1 MPLLIVIS
9 GILLLFVLIARFK
22 LDAFI
27 SFITVCIFVGLFQG
41 MQLQSIVE
49 SIQKGI
55 GDTLGFLVLILGFGA
70 MLGKL
75 VADSGAAQRIT
86 SKLIAS
92 FGIKYIQW
100 AVVVAGFIVGVPM
113 FYSVGFVILI
123 PLVFTVAA
131 SSGLPLIYVGLPM
144 LASLSVTHGF
154 LPPHPAPTA
163 ISSMFNADIG
173 KTLLYGII
181 VAIPSIIIAGPLFSR
196 TIKNINATPLK
207 EFYNPVILK
216 DEEMPGMGVSIFTA
230 LLPVIL
236 IIFSSVFTIV
246 ISSMF
251 NADIGKTLLYGIIVA
266 IPSIIIAGPLFSRT
280 IKNIN
285 ATPLKEFYNP
295 VILKDEEMPGMG
307 VSIFTALLPVILIIF
322 SSVFTIVY
330 KGDSM
335 LKEIIEFIGNPVI
348 AMLISVLVAIY
359 TLGLSRKKKMK
370 ELMGSISSSVSSITM
385 ILLIISGAGALKQIL
400 IDSGVSDYIGS
411 LLDGSQISPL
421 ILAWLIATVIR
432 VCVGSATVAGLT
444 AAGIVLP
451 LISNSDVSPELMVLA
466 IGSGSLMLSHVN
478 DAGFWM
484 FKEYFNLTV
493 KETLSTWTVM
503 ETIVGITGLIG
514 VLILNIFI

>member
-1 MPLLIVIS
+1 MPLLIVIF
-9 GILLLFVLIARFK
+9 GILLLFILIARFK

-86 SKLIAS
+86 SKLISS

-100 AVVVAGFIVGVPM
+100 AVVVAGFIVGIPM

-181 VAIPSIIIAGPLFSR
+181 IAIPAIIVAGPLFSR

-207 EFYNPVILK
+207 EFYNPIILK
-216 DEEMPGMGVSIFTA
+216 DEEMPRMGISVLTA

-236 IIFSSVFTIV
+236 IIFSSIFTI
-246 ISSMF
+246 IYPSDSMF
-251 NADIGKTLLYGIIVA
+251 
-266 IPSIIIAGPLFSRT
+266 
-280 IKNIN
+280 
-285 ATPLKEFYNP
+285 
-295 VILKDEEMPGMG
+295 
-307 VSIFTALLPVILIIF
+307 
-322 SSVFTIVY
+322 
-330 KGDSM
+330 
-335 LKEIIEFIGNPVI
+335 KEIIVFIGNPVI

-359 TLGLSRKKKMK
+359 TLGLSRGKKMT
-370 ELMGSISSSVSSITM
+370 ELTTSISVSVSSITM
-385 ILLIISGAGALKQIL
+385 VLLIIAGAGALKQIL
-400 IDSGVSDYIGS
+400 IDSGVSDYIGA

-484 FKEYFNLTV
+484 FKEYFNLTI

-503 ETIVGITGLIG
+503 ETIVGVTGLIG

>member
-1 MPLLIVIS
+1 MPLLIVIF
-9 GILLLFVLIARFK
+9 GILLLFILIARFK

-27 SFITVCIFVGLFQG
+27 SFIIVCIFVGLFQG

-86 SKLIAS
+86 SNLISS
-92 FGIKYIQW
+92 FGVKNIQW
-100 AVVVAGFIVGVPM
+100 AVVIAGFIVGIPM

-181 VAIPSIIIAGPLFSR
+181 IAIPAIIVAGPLFSR

-207 EFYNPVILK
+207 EFYNPIILK
-216 DEEMPGMGVSIFTA
+216 DEEMPRMGISVLTA

-236 IIFSSVFTIV
+236 IIFSSIFTI
-246 ISSMF
+246 I
-251 NADIGKTLLYGIIVA
+251 Y
-266 IPSIIIAGPLFSRT
+266 P
-280 IKNIN
+280 
-285 ATPLKEFYNP
+285 
-295 VILKDEEMPGMG
+295 
-307 VSIFTALLPVILIIF
+307 
-322 SSVFTIVY
+322 
-330 KGDSM
+330 GDSM
-335 LKEIIEFIGNPVI
+335 FKEIIVFIGNPVI

-359 TLGLSRKKKMK
+359 TLGLSRGKKMT
-370 ELMGSISSSVSSITM
+370 ELTTSISASVSSITM
-385 ILLIISGAGALKQIL
+385 VLLIIAGAGALKQIL
-400 IDSGVSDYIGS
+400 IDSGVSDYIGA

-484 FKEYFNLTV
+484 FKEYFNLTI

-503 ETIVGITGLIG
+503 ETIVGVTGLIG